1 MCVFCDIISGK
12 LPSRKIYE
20 DELVYA
26 FKDIHPQAPVHILI
40 VPKKHIPSVADISED
55 DGALLVDIMNSAK
68 KIAEQVGVAQSGFRL
83 VANNGEDGGQTVAHL
98 HFHLLGGGVLG
109 RMC

>member
-20 DELVYA
+20 DDLVYA
-26 FKDIHPQAPVHILI
+26 FKDIHPQASVHILV
-40 VPKKHIPSVADISED
+40 VPKKHIPSVADISEE
-55 DGALLVDIMNSAK
+55 DGALLVGIMTAAK
-68 KIAEQVGVAQSGFRL
+68 KIAEQVGVVKSGFRL
-83 VANNGEDGGQTVAHL
+83 VANNGKDGGQTVGHL